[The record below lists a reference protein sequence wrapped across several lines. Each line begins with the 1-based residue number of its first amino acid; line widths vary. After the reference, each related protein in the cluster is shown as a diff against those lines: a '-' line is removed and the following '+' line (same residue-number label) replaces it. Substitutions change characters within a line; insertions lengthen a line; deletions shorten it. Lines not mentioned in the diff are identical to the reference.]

1 MAQLIPRR
9 LLLLAGCAVL
19 FGLLWAVFSAPPTPE
34 KGPGSVARKGTGEEF
49 AEKGPGSAARKGTGE
64 EFAEKGP
71 GSLSTGSL
79 SMVSPQDTMAAQ
91 MAMLARDDVAAFRA
105 SFTVPVSD
113 EQFAACK
120 KRMKNAHLDP
130 DWEMAETTI
139 EGGHKVVRVSIFGKG
154 MTGFHEKSGRYLADA
169 VWCVPIW

>member
-1 MAQLIPRR
+1 
-9 LLLLAGCAVL
+9 
-19 FGLLWAVFSAPPTPE
+19 
-34 KGPGSVARKGTGEEF
+34 
-49 AEKGPGSAARKGTGE
+49 
-64 EFAEKGP
+64 
-71 GSLSTGSL
+71 
-79 SMVSPQDTMAAQ
+79 MVSPQDTMAAQ

-139 EGGHKVVRVSIFGKG
+139 EDGHKVVRVSIFGKG
-154 MTGFHEKSGRYLADA
+154 MTGFHEKSGRYLADT
-169 VWCVPIW
+169 VWCVPIC